1 MNDVTIRELGEYI
14 PSVSNSVSMNKLKEF
29 TIIPYFIDWYGSKS
43 SKKVFPI
50 FFQEISDLNPTSF
63 QIPGVLTRNPF
74 FDHTRIKYFAA
85 YKNNVP
91 AGRISAF
98 VDLNFNTQHNSSTG
112 WFGLFESTE
121 DSNVASILIE
131 TAINYLKENGC
142 KKAVGPAKFNASG
155 EIGCLIEGFDKR
167 PYFLEPYNAP
177 YYGRFFENYG
187 FAKEN
192 DWYSMGTDVAQANA
206 YMERI
211 QRVLEKTNGTKREFG
226 NNSGFNLRNADFSKL
241 KTEIQIIRNLY
252 NEIWNKGNHPQQT
265 ILTEKEFDILAK
277 GIKAVA
283 IEDLIFIYEK
293 ENKPI
298 GVSISLPDI
307 NEIIDV
313 YDRDSVVTGMNKYI
327 PSKSFFNLK
336 DLNRDLKIFNIINRR
351 LKEKRFDG
359 LRILILGI
367 KEEYRKTGID
377 SQLYFETFK
386 RATELGFKTG
396 SGSQLADINFD
407 ILNPLFKIGKLSMTW
422 RVYTL
427 DI

>member
-1 MNDVTIRELGEYI
+1 MNNMIIKDLGEYI
-14 PSVSNSVSMNKLKEF
+14 PSHFNSITMNKLKEF
-29 TIIPYFIDWYGSKS
+29 TIVPYFIDWYSSGS

-74 FDHTRIKYFAA
+74 FDHARIKYFAA
-85 YKNNVP
+85 YKNDIP
-91 AGRISAF
+91 AGRIAAF
-98 VDLNFNTQHNSSTG
+98 VDLNFNSQHNCNTG
-112 WFGLFESTE
+112 WFGLFESIE
-121 DSNVASILIE
+121 DSGVASKLIE
-131 TAINYLKENGC
+131 TAIDYLKKNGC

-177 YYGRFFENYG
+177 YYGKYFENYG
-187 FAKEN
+187 FVKEN
-192 DWYSMGTDVAQANA
+192 DWYAMGTDVAQANI

-211 QRVLEKTNGTKREFG
+211 QRILGKTNGTKREFG
-226 NNSGFNLRNADFSKL
+226 DNSGFKLRNADFSKL
-241 KTEIQIIRNLY
+241 KEEIRIIRGLY

-265 ILTEKEFDILAK
+265 ILTEKEFDVLAK

-293 ENKPI
+293 ENEPI

-307 NEIIDV
+307 NEIIDE
-313 YDRDSVVTGMNKYI
+313 YDRNTGMSGKKNYI
-327 PSKSFFNLK
+327 PSRHFFSFK
-336 DLNRDLKIFNIINRR
+336 DLSRDMKIFNIINKR
-351 LKEKRFDG
+351 LKEKKFDG

-422 RVYTL
+422 RVYSL

>member
-1 MNDVTIRELGEYI
+1 MNDITIKELGEYV

-29 TIIPYFIDWYGSKS
+29 TIIPYFIDWYGSES

-85 YKNNVP
+85 YKNNIP
-91 AGRISAF
+91 AGRIAAF
-98 VDLNFNTQHNSSTG
+98 IDLNFNTQHNSNTG
-112 WFGLFESTE
+112 WFGLFESVE
-121 DSNVASILIE
+121 DSNVANLLIE
-131 TAINYLKENGC
+131 TAIGYLKENKC
-142 KKAVGPAKFNASG
+142 NKAVGPAKFNASG
-155 EIGCLIEGFDKR
+155 EIGCLIEGFDKK

-177 YYGRFFENYG
+177 YYGGFFENYG

-192 DWYSMGTDVAQANA
+192 DWYAMGTDVALGTA

-211 QRVLEKTNGTKREFG
+211 QRVLGKTNGTKREFG
-226 NNSGFNLRNADFSKL
+226 NNSGFKLRNADFSKL
-241 KTEIQIIRNLY
+241 KTEIQIIRDLY

-265 ILTEKEFDILAK
+265 VLTEKEFDILAK

-283 IEDLIFIYEK
+283 IEDLLFIYEK

-307 NEIIDV
+307 NEVIYE
-313 YDRDSVVTGMNKYI
+313 YDRNTGAGGNKKYI
-327 PSKSFFNLK
+327 PSRNFFALK

-351 LKEKRFDG
+351 LKEKKFDG

>member
-1 MNDVTIRELGEYI
+1 MNEITIRELGEYI

-29 TIIPYFIDWYGSKS
+29 TIIPYFIDWYSSES

-85 YKNNVP
+85 YKNNIP
-91 AGRISAF
+91 AGRIAAF
-98 VDLNFNTQHNSSTG
+98 IDLNFNTQHNSSTG
-112 WFGLFESTE
+112 WFGLFESIE
-121 DSNVASILIE
+121 DRDVANKLIE
-131 TAINYLKENGC
+131 TAIGYLKENGC
-142 KKAVGPAKFNASG
+142 KKAVGPAKFSASG

-177 YYGRFFENYG
+177 YYQGFLENYG
-187 FAKEN
+187 FVKEN
-192 DWYSMGTDVAQANA
+192 DWYAMGTDVAQANI

-211 QRVLEKTNGTKREFG
+211 QRVLGKTNGTKREFG
-226 NNSGFNLRNADFSKL
+226 NNNGFKLRNADFSKL
-241 KTEIQIIRNLY
+241 KTEIQIIRDLY

-277 GIKAVA
+277 GIRAVA

-307 NEIIDV
+307 NEIIDE
-313 YDRDSVVTGMNKYI
+313 YDRNTG
-327 PSKSFFNLK
+327 
-336 DLNRDLKIFNIINRR
+336 INR
-351 LKEKRFDG
+351 KEK
-359 LRILILGI
+359 ICSI
-367 KEEYRKTGID
+367 KEFF
-377 SQLYFETFK
+377 QFE
-386 RATELGFKTG
+386 GFKQG
-396 SGSQLADINFD
+396 FENF
-407 ILNPLFKIGKLSMTW
+407 
-422 RVYTL
+422 
-427 DI
+427 

>member
-1 MNDVTIRELGEYI
+1 MNDVIIRELGEYI
-14 PSVSNSVSMNKLKEF
+14 PYVSNSVSLNKLKEF
-29 TIIPYFIDWYGSKS
+29 ITIPYFIDWYSSKS

-85 YKNNVP
+85 YKNNIP
-91 AGRISAF
+91 AGRIAAF
-98 VDLNFNTQHNSSTG
+98 VDLNFNTQHNSDTG
-112 WFGLFESTE
+112 WFGLFESIQ
-121 DSNVASILIE
+121 DIDVANMLIE
-131 TAINYLKENGC
+131 TAIGYLKKNGC
-142 KKAVGPAKFNASG
+142 KKAVGPAKFSASG

-177 YYGRFFENYG
+177 YYQGFLENYG
-187 FAKEN
+187 FVKEN
-192 DWYSMGTDVAQANA
+192 DWYAMGTDVAQANV

-211 QRVLEKTNGTKREFG
+211 QRILGKTNGTKREFG
-226 NNSGFNLRNADFSKL
+226 NSNGFKLRNIDFSNL
-241 KTEIQIIRNLY
+241 KAEIKIIRDLY

-265 ILTEKEFDILAK
+265 ILTEQEFDILAK

-307 NEIIDV
+307 NEIIYE
-313 YDRDSVVTGMNKYI
+313 YDSNHLMSGKKKYV
-327 PSKSFFNLK
+327 PSKNFFGLK
-336 DLNRDLKIFNIINRR
+336 DLNRDLKIFKIINRR

-386 RATELGFKTG
+386 RATELGFKAG